1 MPGGLMNLIFESQQ
15 NCWLNGN
22 PTRSFFKTTYSKYT
36 NFGFQKFRNDYEGS
50 KFLRLNEQSTFDF
63 KIGRYGDLLMETYV
77 GITLPNIWSGI
88 LPPDENEEPFNPT
101 NWRPYEFKWIENIG
115 AKMISKITIYCG
127 NQEIIQYSGDYLLA
141 QLQRDFQGTK
151 RFLFDQMSGNVP
163 ELNNPAA
170 YGVNGGKYPSAFFL
184 DNDYV
189 PQPSIQGRVIY
200 IPLNNWFSMKSQLA
214 FPLISLQYNELHI
227 TVTFRPISELFVI
240 RDIHDHKNNYPYI
253 APNFNDQ
260 DMGLSRFIQ
269 PPPNYTQESTS
280 YVNKTSWN
288 TDIHLVCTYCFLS
301 DEERRLFALNEQS
314 YLIKQVYEQI
324 FYNVTGSQII
334 ELNSNGMVPAWMFYF
349 QRSDS
354 NTRNQWSNYSNFP
367 YETVPNYI
375 TAAPNTVLIGEET
388 YDGPGTSPENLYCTI
403 IASSDN
409 VKNVLVNMAILLDG
423 SYRENSQGAGIFN
436 YIGKYV
442 QTPGAAPEGLYVYN
456 FCNDTGSFLQPSGA
470 INMSHFHTIQ
480 LEFNTIYPPLNYLA
494 QSTAICDPETKQ
506 IIGINKNNWNIYQY
520 NYDLHF
526 FEERYNILN
535 FQSGNAGMKWAY

>member
-1 MPGGLMNLIFESQQ
+1 M
-15 NCWLNGN
+15 
-22 PTRSFFKTTYSKYT
+22 
-36 NFGFQKFRNDYEGS
+36 
-50 KFLRLNEQSTFDF
+50 
-63 KIGRYGDLLMETYV
+63 
-77 GITLPNIWSGI
+77 
-88 LPPDENEEPFNPT
+88 
-101 NWRPYEFKWIENIG
+101 
-115 AKMISKITIYCG
+115 
-127 NQEIIQYSGDYLLA
+127 
-141 QLQRDFQGTK
+141 
-151 RFLFDQMSGNVP
+151 
-163 ELNNPAA
+163 
-170 YGVNGGKYPSAFFL
+170 
-184 DNDYV
+184 
-189 PQPSIQGRVIY
+189 
-200 IPLNNWFSMKSQLA
+200 
-214 FPLISLQYNELHI
+214 
-227 TVTFRPISELFVI
+227 I
-240 RDIHDHKNNYPYI
+240 RDVFDATNNYPYV
-253 APNFNDQ
+253 APNFNLWYMQ
-260 DMGLSRFIQ
+260 FHRFIQ
-269 PPPNYTQESTS
+269 PPPDIAIDINS
-280 YVNKTSWN
+280 YSDLRTLWN
-288 TDIHLVCTYCFLS
+288 TDVHLNCTYCFLS

-375 TAAPNTVLIGEET
+375 TPAPNTVVIGEET

-506 IIGINKNNWNIYQY
+506 IIGTKLKVELEDIIGSGTIGQVYKGIYKDKNVAIKVKHPNIEKNIE
-520 NYDLHF
+520 NYDLF
-526 FEERYNILN
+526 INMILKILN
-535 FQSGNAGMKWAY
+535 KVAGTKLNIDLKDFYDGVRNQLDFVNNRIKQIEENHIAMKQLNNHRPKTNLYKNSPDNHIEYKPQKIKRRNFYEFLIIST